1 MNEGFDDMIELDP
14 VNKLKRRVIETPLNL
29 QTMDPL
35 KLVHN
40 KLARMVQHD
49 ISMASAKVQPYSVKQ
64 SGLKVLADTDAIH
77 KKLFNRM
84 EAGDGPKDSGTEVF
98 KKSRDD
104 VGRRKQIITI

>member
-49 ISMASAKVQPYSVKQ
+49 ISLASSKV
-64 SGLKVLADTDAIH
+64 
-77 KKLFNRM
+77 
-84 EAGDGPKDSGTEVF
+84 
-98 KKSRDD
+98 
-104 VGRRKQIITI
+104 